1 MRHKSFGS
9 FIDKKQRESL
19 KQLKIIEQ
27 LLSSQGFSVKNH
39 LNEGDEDDPYVF
51 VYNPNKNTS
60 FDGVRIYKIG
70 DIISFRIQK
79 ESETHP
85 YGSAYILDIEKM
97 FDDLMSEENMNEIK
111 AGKLIMKAVS
121 KELSS
126 FFNKSEEA
134 ESDARGGM
142 VNLPND
148 DIAIRSTGT
157 DYSNMIYSRS

>member
-1 MRHKSFGS
+1 MKYKSFGS
-9 FIDKKQRESL
+9 FIDKKQREAM

-27 LLSSQGFSVKNH
+27 MLSSQGFSVRNY

-51 VYNPNKNTS
+51 VYNPNKNTT
-60 FDGVRIYKIG
+60 FEGVRIYKIG

-85 YGSAYILDIEKM
+85 YGSAYSLDIEEM
-97 FDDLMSEENMNEIK
+97 FDDLMSEENMDEIK

-121 KELSS
+121 KELNS

-134 ESDARGGM
+134 EADQRAGM
-142 VNLPND
+142 VSMPND

-157 DYSNMIYSRS
+157 DYSNMIYSK